1 MPQNENDTCFFIY
14 KILILL
20 SWLCNMLIFLFMS
33 QIELNQY
40 DFQNFNL
47 SLYIA
52 PSFPW
57 FVLHITII
65 DFYKKLWFNRVFA
78 KIALVVCIGLLIY
91 EFAFCLL
98 NYDYI
103 FKGYYAWLVCHAFC
117 IAANIAYIL
126 KIRNIIKQGT
136 ASKKA
141 CSARMR
147 GHMTVLA
154 RMLRRRKNYIY

>member
-1 MPQNENDTCFFIY
+1 MPQNEKDTCFFIY

-52 PSFPW
+52 PSFAW

-65 DFYKKLWFNRVFA
+65 DFCKKLWFNRVFA
-78 KIALVVCIGLLIY
+78 KIPLVVCIGLLIY

-126 KIRNIIKQGT
+126 KIRNIIK
-136 ASKKA
+136 
-141 CSARMR
+141 
-147 GHMTVLA
+147 
-154 RMLRRRKNYIY
+154 

>member
-20 SWLCNMLIFLFMS
+20 SGLCNMLIFLFMS

-52 PSFPW
+52 PSFAW

-65 DFYKKLWFNRVFA
+65 DFCKKLWFNRVFA
-78 KIALVVCIGLLIY
+78 MIPLVVCIGLLIY

-126 KIRNIIKQGT
+126 KIRNIIK
-136 ASKKA
+136 
-141 CSARMR
+141 
-147 GHMTVLA
+147 
-154 RMLRRRKNYIY
+154 